1 MVHKNNPAA
10 GKGDL
15 PPIRFEA
22 LAQALLSMAD
32 TLVPMWLPGG
42 VRKGPEWVCGSLGG
56 EPGGSCCVNLVT
68 GQWGDFSTDDAGG
81 DLISLYAAMHG
92 LTMGKA
98 AVKVARDH
106 GLEDVAGVMRDG
118 AHVAPER
125 APAPPPAP
133 KPPEKEGW
141 QTVRPVPPNAPKA
154 NFNHWHRSEADIE
167 HVGEYRHGA
176 DLHGYVVRFRSSDG
190 GKDTLPRT
198 WCRSE
203 RDGSMKWHWKQFDE
217 PRPLYLPGH
226 ALPEGRTV
234 VLVEGEKKGDALQAL
249 LDAGAPGVYCVAS
262 WPGGCKAWEK
272 ADWSLLAGCS
282 VILWPDCDSKR
293 EPLTKAEKDANPDPV
308 ARALIEQAKP
318 FLPYEKQPGTKAML
332 GIGAL
337 LRDAQGCF
345 VQMLVVPPPGMV
357 ADGWDCGDAIHT
369 DGWDFDRVLA
379 FFGQAGPLPRRE
391 DEATPGPEG
400 SAPAEGSAGGP
411 GGGSGGGAG
420 GEPPKKNDG
429 PADAGDDD
437 HSAGAGR
444 GPDWLRPFWN
454 RKKHYW
460 MVSRELV
467 IAALE
472 GDLNLI
478 GLVAVNKLT
487 NNIDLRRP
495 LPGSNVPAG
504 PMTGATDL
512 LLGRYLSITY
522 GLPSISRAA
531 LSEAIET
538 VAHQCE
544 FHPVQEYLQGLH
556 DGKAWD
562 GKQRLDKWLVWV
574 VGETEQ
580 SLPPKVYQYL
590 CLVGRFFLLGMV
602 NRVMNPGC
610 KFDYCMVLEGKGGLM
625 KSTLFKTLAGKP
637 WFSDTHFDVGRGK
650 DGQEQVQGLWVYELA
665 ELASFSKADINLIKA
680 FISAEVDRYRPSYGR
695 VVESYPRQCVLG
707 GTTNEKHWLRDRTG
721 NRRWWPVPVQHRIKI
736 EWLAKYRDQLL
747 AEAFAQYLEGARFY
761 PLPEEEERLFV
772 PMQDKRLVESTVMSA
787 LLEVLTRPPTAT
799 GIGAIV
805 NELTSFVT
813 IKQLNEALHVDAG
826 KSSAALDGQIRSWL
840 DSEGWEYG
848 KKQINGVR
856 AHGYSRPKD
865 WPRELPDDDED
876 TAPAPAPV
884 NPPPPLSPA
893 AAFLKQEADDEPF

>member
-1 MVHKNNPAA
+1 VHSNNSGHGA
-10 GKGDL
+10 GQL

-22 LAQALLSMAD
+22 LARALLAMAD
-32 TLVPMWLPGG
+32 TLLPMWLPGG
-42 VRKGPEWVCGSLGG
+42 VKRGPEWVCGSLDG
-56 EPGGSCCVNLVT
+56 EPGTSCAVNMVT
-68 GQWGDFSTDDAGG
+68 GAWGDFSTDQKGG
-81 DLISLYAAMHG
+81 DLISLYAEMHA

-98 AVKVARDH
+98 ALKVARDH
-106 GLEDVAGVMRDG
+106 GLEDVAGVQRDG
-118 AHVAPER
+118 THVAPVR
-125 APAPPPAP
+125 APAPPAQP
-133 KPPEKEGW
+133 KARETEGW
-141 QTVRPVPPNAPKA
+141 TTVRPVPPDAPRV
-154 NFNHWHRSEADIE
+154 NFSHWHRQDSDID
-167 HVGEYRHGA
+167 HVAEYRHGD
-176 DLHGYVVRFRSSDG
+176 DLHGYVVRFRTSDG

-203 RDGSMKWHWKQFDE
+203 RDGSLKWHWKHWDE
-217 PRPLYLPGH
+217 PRPLYFPRHTLPG
-226 ALPEGRTV
+226 GSTV

-262 WPGGCKAWEK
+262 WPGGCKAWQK
-272 ADWSLLAGCS
+272 ADWSPLAGCS
-282 VILWPDCDSKR
+282 VMLWPDCDSKR
-293 EPLTKAEKDANPDPV
+293 EPLSKAEKDAHPDPT
-308 ARALIEQAKP
+308 ARAVLEQAKP
-318 FLPYEKQPGTKAML
+318 FLPYNDQPGMKAML
-332 GIGAL
+332 GIGAH
-337 LRDAQGCF
+337 LREAQRCF

-357 ADGWDCGDAIHT
+357 ADGWDCGDAINT
-369 DGWDFDRVLA
+369 DGWDFERVLA
-379 FFGQAGPLPRRE
+379 FFGHAQPLVS
-391 DEATPGPEG
+391 ASTPEG
-400 SAPAEGSAGGP
+400 EQDANGADGQPPAP
-411 GGGSGGGAG
+411 
-420 GEPPKKNDG
+420 PPPPEKNDP
-429 PADAGDDD
+429 PADAEDSG
-437 HSAGAGR
+437 SSGGAGR
-444 GPDWLRPFWN
+444 GPEWLRPFWN
-454 RKKHYW
+454 KKKHYW

-472 GDLNLI
+472 NDLQLV
-478 GLVAVNKLT
+478 GLVAVNRLT

-495 LPGSNVPAG
+495 LPGSNIPAG

-512 LLGRYLSITY
+512 LLGRYLSVTY

-531 LSEAIET
+531 LSEGIET
-538 VAHQCE
+538 VAHQNE
-544 FHPVQEYLQGLH
+544 FHPVQHYLQDLH
-556 DGKAWD
+556 DSKAWD
-562 GKQRLDKWLVWV
+562 GTKRLDKWLPWV
-574 VGETEQ
+574 IGEMDPKTGA
-580 SLPPKVYQYL
+580 STLPPKVFEYL

-625 KSTLFKTLAGKP
+625 KSTLFKTLAGKA

-695 VVESYPRQCVLG
+695 VVEAYPRQCVLG

-747 AEAFAQYLEGARFY
+747 AEAFAEYLEGARFY

-787 LLEVLTRPPTAT
+787 LLEVLTRPAT
-799 GIGAIV
+799 PGGIGSIV
-805 NELTSFVT
+805 NKDAAFVT

-826 KSSAALDGQIRSWL
+826 KSSAALDGQIRAWL

-856 AHGYSRPKD
+856 AHGYSRPKG
-865 WPRELPDDDED
+865 WPRELPDDED
-876 TAPAPAPV
+876 TEPAPPPAPV

-893 AAFLKQEADDEPF
+893 AAFLTQEADDAPF